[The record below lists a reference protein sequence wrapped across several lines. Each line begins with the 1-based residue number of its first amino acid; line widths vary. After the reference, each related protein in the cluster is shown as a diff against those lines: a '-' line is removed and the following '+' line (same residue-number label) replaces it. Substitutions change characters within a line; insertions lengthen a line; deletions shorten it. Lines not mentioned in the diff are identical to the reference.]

1 MKRAMALLLAITLI
15 LCGCGNKQ
23 PAAAAYDGDDRI
35 EANAEPEE
43 PGNYEDYAEA
53 EEPENDD
60 DHTGPFAESEGYTDE
75 ELKVVEDLF
84 DAADKWQKKYA
95 KTFTSDYYEDYTV
108 EVDGESYI
116 DLTKAFHDI
125 EIDVR
130 FHGDSNIIEL
140 VPDHDV
146 GPIAFDI
153 TVACQAT
160 NKGNYCEGYICFF
173 FNDQLMTDMDGVS
186 PQTGKNVYVPTVNV
200 LVDDVPYMFN
210 TISLNEISD
219 FIRWELN
226 RPLKK
231 LKNMVGVGKDNIA

>member
-1 MKRAMALLLAITLI
+1 MKKFAIVLLVIALA
-15 LCGCGNKQ
+15 LCGCGNRR
-23 PAAAAYDGDDRI
+23 PVAAYDGDDRL
-35 EANAEPEE
+35 EARAEQEEPED
-43 PGNYEDYAEA
+43 YEDYAETG
-53 EEPENDD
+53 EIENDD
-60 DHTGPFAESEGYTDE
+60 GHTGPFAESRGYTDE

-95 KTFTSDYYEDYTV
+95 KTFTLDFYEDYTV

-116 DLTKAFHDI
+116 DLTKALHNI

-153 TVACQAT
+153 TVACQDT
-160 NKGNYCEGYICFF
+160 NKGNYCEGYICFY
-173 FNDQLMTDMDGVS
+173 FNDQLMTDMDGVL
-186 PQTGKNVYVPTVNV
+186 PQTGKDVYVPTVNV
-200 LVDDVPYMFN
+200 LVDNVPYMFN
-210 TISLNEISD
+210 TMSFNEISN

-226 RPLKK
+226 RPLNN
-231 LKNMVGVGKDNIA
+231 LKDMVGVGKDNIA